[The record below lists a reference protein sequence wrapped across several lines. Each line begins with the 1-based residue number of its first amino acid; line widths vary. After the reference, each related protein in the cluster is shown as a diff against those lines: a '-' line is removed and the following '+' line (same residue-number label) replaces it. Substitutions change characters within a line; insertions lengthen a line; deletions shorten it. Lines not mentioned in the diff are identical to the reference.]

1 MVGGATRAAG
11 PLPAPDPR
19 RSPGIGRV
27 RVVVGVGASRLAVT
41 RLNKAAPRGS
51 RCGIFGVQVDC
62 ANEGP
67 SRIGLIKNISDGP
80 KD

>member
-1 MVGGATRAAG
+1 VEHRGRQAPSPHPIRAGHLELVAC
-11 PLPAPDPR
+11 
-19 RSPGIGRV
+19 
-27 RVVVGVGASRLAVT
+27 VVVGVGASRLAVT

-62 ANEGP
+62 AHEGP
-67 SRIGLIKNISDGP
+67 SRIGLIMNISDGP